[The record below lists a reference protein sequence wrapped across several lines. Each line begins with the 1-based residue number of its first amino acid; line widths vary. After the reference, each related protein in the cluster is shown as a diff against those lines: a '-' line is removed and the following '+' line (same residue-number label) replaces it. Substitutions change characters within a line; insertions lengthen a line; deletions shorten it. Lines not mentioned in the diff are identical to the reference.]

1 MNPLKTG
8 SPIRTRRRSGGF
20 TLLEV
25 MLAFVIFALSFAT
38 VLEIMAGS
46 MRSVARA
53 SDDTE
58 VALLAQS
65 LMDLVGNEIP
75 VEEGEYSDT
84 GMDRYK
90 WQMLISLYDD
100 GGGAGVAG
108 EFNTIGVSDLARESG
123 TSGESGTADETGA
136 AGMSTQELADLSGI
150 ELYRVDLY
158 LDWETGRRQ
167 RELHFSTI
175 RSVLANRP

>member
-1 MNPLKTG
+1 MKPL
-8 SPIRTRRRSGGF
+8 RTKSFIKFRRHSGGF

-46 MRSVARA
+46 MRSVGRA
-53 SDDTE
+53 SDDTQ

-65 LMDLVGNEIP
+65 LMDLVGNEII

-84 GMDRYK
+84 AMDNYQ
-90 WQMLISLYDD
+90 WQMNISLYDT
-100 GGGAGVAG
+100 GGEV
-108 EFNTIGVSDLARESG
+108 D
-123 TSGESGTADETGA
+123 DETLI
-136 AGMSTQELADLSGI
+136 SQELADMSGI

-158 LDWETGRRQ
+158 INWDTGRRQ
-167 RELHFSTI
+167 REQHFSTI
-175 RSVLANRP
+175 HSVLANRQ

>member
-1 MNPLKTG
+1 MKPLKTG
-8 SPIRTRRRSGGF
+8 SPIKTRQRSGGF

-46 MRSVARA
+46 MRSVSRA

-65 LMDLVGNEIP
+65 LMDLVGTEIP
-75 VEEGEYSDT
+75 VEEGDYSDT
-84 GMDRYK
+84 GMDRYN
-90 WQMLISLYDD
+90 WQMSITLY
-100 GGGAGVAG
+100 GAGG
-108 EFNTIGVSDLARESG
+108 DSG
-123 TSGESGTADETGA
+123 AEGESETVGL
-136 AGMSTQELADLSGI
+136 STQELADMSGI

-175 RSVLANRP
+175 RSVLANR

>member
-1 MNPLKTG
+1 MKPLKTG
-8 SPIRTRRRSGGF
+8 SPIKSRQRSGGF

-46 MRSVARA
+46 MRSVGRA

-65 LMDLVGNEIP
+65 LMDLVGTEIP

-84 GMDRYK
+84 GMDRYN
-90 WQMLISLYDD
+90 WQMSISLYDAV
-100 GGGAGVAG
+100 GGSEAAG
-108 EFNTIGVSDLARESG
+108 EPAMA
-123 TSGESGTADETGA
+123 GESDRQGKTEM
-136 AGMSTQELADLSGI
+136 AGLNTQELADNSGI

-175 RSVLANRP
+175 RSVLANR

>member
-1 MNPLKTG
+1 MKPL
-8 SPIRTRRRSGGF
+8 RTSSLNKSRHRSKGF

-46 MRSVARA
+46 MRSVGRA

-84 GMDRYK
+84 AMDRYK
-90 WQMLISLYDD
+90 WEMSITFYD
-100 GGGAGVAG
+100 A
-108 EFNTIGVSDLARESG
+108 ENEPERTL
-123 TSGESGTADETGA
+123 
-136 AGMSTQELADLSGI
+136 MNTQELADNSGI

-175 RSVLANRP
+175 RSVLANRR

>member
-1 MNPLKTG
+1 MKTLKTG
-8 SPIRTRRRSGGF
+8 SPIKSRQRSGGF

-46 MRSVARA
+46 MRSVGRA

-75 VEEGEYSDT
+75 VEEGEYSDIA
-84 GMDRYK
+84 MDHYN
-90 WQMLISLYDD
+90 WQMNIAFYD
-100 GGGAGVAG
+100 AG
-108 EFNTIGVSDLARESG
+108 
-123 TSGESGTADETGA
+123 GESGEE
-136 AGMSTQELADLSGI
+136 GMGTQELADMSGI

-158 LDWETGRRQ
+158 MDWETGRRQ
-167 RELHFSTI
+167 REMHFSTI
-175 RSVLANRP
+175 RSVLANR

>member
-1 MNPLKTG
+1 MKTLKTG
-8 SPIRTRRRSGGF
+8 SPIKSRQRSGGF

-46 MRSVARA
+46 MRSVGRA

-84 GMDRYK
+84 AMDRYK
-90 WQMLISLYDD
+90 WQMNIALYDAV
-100 GGGAGVAG
+100 GEPQEGVG
-108 EFNTIGVSDLARESG
+108 L
-123 TSGESGTADETGA
+123 
-136 AGMSTQELADLSGI
+136 STQELADMSGI

-158 LDWETGRRQ
+158 MDWETGRRQ
-167 RELHFSTI
+167 REMHFSTI
-175 RSVLANRP
+175 RSVLANR

>member
-1 MNPLKTG
+1 MKALITG
-8 SPIRTRRRSGGF
+8 SPIRLRQRSGGF

-46 MRSVARA
+46 MRSVGRA

-84 GMDRYK
+84 AMDHYN
-90 WQMLISLYDD
+90 WQMNITFYD
-100 GGGAGVAG
+100 AG
-108 EFNTIGVSDLARESG
+108 
-123 TSGESGTADETGA
+123 GESGEE
-136 AGMSTQELADLSGI
+136 GMSTQELADMSGI

-158 LDWETGRRQ
+158 MDWETGRRQ
-167 RELHFSTI
+167 REMHFSTI
-175 RSVLANRP
+175 RSVLANRQ